1 MAVLVVEDERR
12 VRSFMERGLS
22 EEGFAVTACADAPAA
37 EDAVVRGGIE
47 LVLLDWML
55 PGESGVE
62 LLRRW
67 RARGDVTPVI
77 MLTARDALE
86 DRVAALDAGADD
98 YLVKP
103 FAFEELL
110 ARVRAVL
117 RRARGSPSPLLA
129 CGDLALDPAAHRVT
143 RAGKEIQLTP
153 REFALLQFLLQHAG
167 ETVSRTRIAAAV
179 WDHDFDTSSNVVEVY
194 IRYLRAKVDEPF
206 GSKLVH
212 TVRGVG
218 YVLRESP

>member
-1 MAVLVVEDERR
+1 MTVLVVEDERR
-12 VRSFMERGLS
+12 VRSFLERGLS
-22 EEGFAVTACADAPAA
+22 EEGHAVRACTDGVEA
-37 EDAVVRGGIE
+37 ELALEGGGVA

-55 PGESGVE
+55 PDVSGLE

-77 MLTARDALE
+77 VLTARDAVE

-103 FAFEELL
+103 FHFEELL

-117 RRARGSPSPLLA
+117 RRAASRANPVLSCA
-129 CGDLALDPAAHRVT
+129 DLVLDPVTRRVT
-143 RAGKEIQLTP
+143 RGGRPVRLTA

-167 ETVSRTRIAAAV
+167 EVVSRTRIAAAV
-179 WDHDFDTSSNVVEVY
+179 WDHDFDTFSNVVEVY
-194 IRYLRAKVDEPF
+194 IRYLRAKLDEP
-206 GSKLVH
+206 SERPLIH
-212 TVRGVG
+212 TVRGAG
-218 YVLRESP
+218 YVLRELP